1 MDTMMFKKNLKKR
14 HCIYVAAAAVLL
26 LACPSPA
33 YAYLDPGTGSML
45 LSVLIGLLSSAYF
58 LVRKLPAL
66 FRAVLF
72 KATGKGKLLERKHV
86 VIYGETANYW
96 GTFRPLLEELGRR
109 GEPVEYLTSSE
120 NDPCFKAE
128 LPECITCRYI
138 GTGNTAYTTL
148 NFLEADALV
157 LTTPGIDV
165 LQIRRSKGVKKYIH
179 VVHALSDVHFY
190 KLFAFDYYDAVLC
203 SGQYQADSLR
213 LLEAQ
218 RGTKAKELPLVGCPY
233 MDALAARREREKASI
248 QPEENCVL
256 IAPSWGKNG
265 MLSRYGAAVPRFL
278 AEAGYKVILRPHPQ
292 SFISEKP
299 LMEQLQN
306 ELAAFP
312 NIEWD
317 RNPDGFASLSRAA
330 AMVSDFSGVV
340 FDFAF
345 VFLRPVVTLSY
356 ELDKRGF
363 DAFSLPH
370 PSWESQIVEHIGHR
384 LDPAELEQL
393 PRIISELTSDETF
406 SDRILH
412 IRETSVANFG
422 KAAAPVVDAIL
433 NIAASEE

>member
-1 MDTMMFKKNLKKR
+1 MVSAMLKKFTKIGMM
-14 HCIYVAAAAVLL
+14 HIVLSVVFL
-26 LACPSPA
+26 LAAPSSA

-58 LVRKLPAL
+58 LMRKLPAL

-72 KATGKGKLLERKHV
+72 KATGKGKLLERKHIA
-86 VIYGETANYW
+86 IYGETANYW
-96 GTFRPLLEELGRR
+96 GTFRPLLEEFGRR

-120 NDPCFKAE
+120 NDPCFKAD
-128 LPECITCRYI
+128 LPDCITCRYI

-179 VVHALSDVHFY
+179 VVHSLSDIHSY

-218 RGTKAKELPLVGCPY
+218 RGTQAKELPLVGCPY
-233 MDALAARREREKASI
+233 MDALAARREREKDRVK
-248 QPEENCVL
+248 PEGNCVL
-256 IAPSWGKNG
+256 VAPSWGKNG
-265 MLSRYGAAVPRFL
+265 MLTRYGAAVPRFL

-299 LMEQLQN
+299 LMEQLQR
-306 ELAAFP
+306 ELVAFP

-317 RNPDGFASLSRAA
+317 RNPDGFASLSRASV
-330 AMVSDFSGVV
+330 MVSDFSGVV

-370 PSWESQIVEHIGHR
+370 PSWESQVVEQLGHR
-384 LDPAELEQL
+384 LDPSELEQL
-393 PRIISELTSDETF
+393 PGIIEKLASDEHF
-406 SDRILH
+406 PERILH
-412 IRETSVANFG
+412 IRENNVANFG
-422 KAAAPVVDAIL
+422 KAAVPVVDAIL
-433 NIAASEE
+433 NIASEKE

>member
-1 MDTMMFKKNLKKR
+1 MKFRALR
-14 HCIYVAAAAVLL
+14 YAALL
-26 LACPSPA
+26 CLLVTACPSPA

-58 LVRKLPAL
+58 LMRKLPAL

-72 KATGKGKLLERKHV
+72 KATGKGKLLERKHIA
-86 VIYGETANYW
+86 IYGETANYW
-96 GTFRPLLEELGRR
+96 GTFRPLLEEFGRR
-109 GEPVEYLTSSE
+109 GEAVEYLTSSE
-120 NDPCFKAE
+120 NDPCFKAD
-128 LPECITCRYI
+128 LPDCITCRYI

-179 VVHALSDVHFY
+179 VVHSLSDVHSY

-218 RGTKAKELPLVGCPY
+218 RGTQAKELPLVGCPY
-233 MDALAARREREKASI
+233 MDALAARREREKDSVT
-248 QPEENCVL
+248 PEKNCVL
-256 IAPSWGKNG
+256 VAPSWGKNG
-265 MLSRYGAAVPRFL
+265 MLTRYGAAVPRFL

-299 LMEQLQN
+299 LMEQLQR

-317 RNPDGFASLSRAA
+317 RNPDGFASLSRATV
-330 AMVSDFSGVV
+330 MVSDFSGVV

-345 VFLRPVVTLSY
+345 VFLRPVVTLAY

-370 PSWESQIVEHIGHR
+370 PSWESQVVEQLGHR

-393 PRIISELTSDETF
+393 PGIIEKLTSDQSFPE
-406 SDRILH
+406 RILH
-412 IRETSVANFG
+412 IRENNVANFG
-422 KAAAPVVDAIL
+422 KAAVPVVDAIL

>member
-1 MDTMMFKKNLKKR
+1 MFKKNLKKR

>member
-1 MDTMMFKKNLKKR
+1 MSSTFK
-14 HCIYVAAAAVLL
+14 YVFGASLLL
-26 LACPSPA
+26 LAAPTPA

-72 KATGKGKLLERKHV
+72 KATGKGKLLERKHI

-96 GTFRPLLEELGRR
+96 GTFRPLLEEFGRR

-120 NDPCFKAE
+120 NDPCFKAD
-128 LPECITCRYI
+128 LPDCITCRYI

-179 VVHALSDVHFY
+179 VVHSLSDIHSY
-190 KLFAFDYYDAVLC
+190 KLFAFDYYDAFLC

-213 LLEAQ
+213 ALESL
-218 RGTKAKELPLVGCPY
+218 RGTQAKELPLAGCPY
-233 MDALAARREREKASI
+233 MDALASRREQEKDSI
-248 QPEENCVL
+248 QPEKGCVL
-256 IAPSWGKNG
+256 VAPSWGKNG
-265 MLSRYGAAVPRFL
+265 MLTRYGAAVPRFL

-299 LMEQLQN
+299 LMEQLQS
-306 ELAAFP
+306 ELAHFP

-317 RNPDGFASLSRAA
+317 RNPDGFASLSRAS

-370 PSWESQIVEHIGHR
+370 PSWESQIVEQVGHR
-384 LDPAELEQL
+384 LDPTELEQL
-393 PRIISELTSDETF
+393 PGIIEKLTSDDSF
-406 SDRILH
+406 SERILH
-412 IRETSVANFG
+412 IRETHVANFG
-422 KAAAPVVDAIL
+422 NAAAPVVDAIL
-433 NIAASEE
+433 KVSANKE

>member
-1 MDTMMFKKNLKKR
+1 MKVLPKL
-14 HCIYVAAAAVLL
+14 AALAALFL
-26 LACPSPA
+26 LAAPTPA

-58 LVRKLPAL
+58 LMRKLPAL

-72 KATGKGKLLERKHV
+72 KATGKGKLLERKHIA
-86 VIYGETANYW
+86 IYGETANYW
-96 GTFRPLLEELGRR
+96 GTFRPLLEEFGRR
-109 GEPVEYLTSSE
+109 GEAVEYLTSSE
-120 NDPCFKAE
+120 NDPCFKAD
-128 LPECITCRYI
+128 LPDCITCRYI

-179 VVHALSDVHFY
+179 VVHSLSDIHSY

-218 RGTKAKELPLVGCPY
+218 RGTQTKELPLVGCPY
-233 MDALAARREREKASI
+233 MDALAARREREKDSVK
-248 QPEENCVL
+248 PEGNCVL
-256 IAPSWGKNG
+256 VAPSWGKNG
-265 MLSRYGAAVPRFL
+265 MLTRYGAAVPRFL

-299 LMEQLQN
+299 LMEQLQR
-306 ELAAFP
+306 ELAGFD

-317 RNPDGFASLSRAA
+317 RNPDGFASLSRASV
-330 AMVSDFSGVV
+330 MVSDFSGVV

-345 VFLRPVVTLSY
+345 VFLRPVVTLAY
-356 ELDKRGF
+356 ELDRRGF
-363 DAFSLPH
+363 DAFNLQH
-370 PSWESQIVEHIGHR
+370 PSWESKAVAELGHR
-384 LDPAELEQL
+384 LDPVELDQL
-393 PRIISELTSDETF
+393 PGIIEKLTSDNTF
-406 SDRILH
+406 PERILR
-412 IRETSVANFG
+412 IREASVANFG
-422 KAAAPVVDAIL
+422 HSASPVVDAIL
-433 NIAASEE
+433 NIVSEKE

>member
-1 MDTMMFKKNLKKR
+1 MNLGWINMNR
-14 HCIYVAAAAVLL
+14 SVLRAAALLFLVLTV
-26 LACPSPA
+26 CPTPA

-66 FRAVLF
+66 FRSVLF
-72 KATGKGKLLERKHV
+72 RATGKGKLLERKHIA
-86 VIYGETANYW
+86 IYGETANYW
-96 GTFRPLLEELGRR
+96 GTFRPLLEEFGRR
-109 GEPVEYLTSSE
+109 GEAVEYLTSSE
-120 NDPCFKAE
+120 NDPCFKAD
-128 LPECITCRYI
+128 LPNCITCRYI

-179 VVHALSDVHFY
+179 VVHSLSDIHSY

-213 LLEAQ
+213 ILETQ
-218 RGTKAKELPLVGCPY
+218 RGTPEKEIPLAGCPY
-233 MDALAARREREKASI
+233 MDALAARYEREKASVK
-248 QPEENCVL
+248 PEENCVL
-256 IAPSWGKNG
+256 VAPSWGKNG
-265 MLSRYGAAVPRFL
+265 MLTRYGAAVPLFL
-278 AEAGYKVILRPHPQ
+278 AKAGYKVILRPHPQ

-299 LMEQLQN
+299 IIEQLQK
-306 ELAAFP
+306 ELASFD

-317 RNPDGFASLSRAA
+317 RNPDGFASLSRASVL
-330 AMVSDFSGVV
+330 VSDFSGVV

-345 VFLRPVVTLSY
+345 IFLRPVVTLAY

-370 PSWESQIVEHIGHR
+370 PSWESQVVERLGHR
-384 LDPAELEQL
+384 LAPAELDQL
-393 PRIISELTSDETF
+393 PGIIEKLTSDKDF

-412 IRETSVANFG
+412 IREVNVANFG
-422 KAAAPVVDAIL
+422 KAATPVVDAIL
-433 NIAASEE
+433 NIAANEK

>member
-213 LLEAQ
+213 MLEAQ

-299 LMEQLQN
+299 LMEQLQR
-306 ELAAFP
+306 ELASFS

-317 RNPDGFASLSRAA
+317 RNPDGFASLSRAS

-422 KAAAPVVDAIL
+422 KAAAPIVDAIL